1 MPLIVPIIYNNH
13 PLARK
18 GFFMDK
24 KSGFEIIKK
33 EFIHEINGLATYY
46 RHLKTGAEILS
57 IENDDENKVFGIT
70 FRTPPPDSSG
80 ITHIMEHSVLCG
92 SRKYP
97 VKEPFVELM
106 KGSLNTFLNAF
117 TYPDKTCYPVASTNV
132 KDFYNLVDVYLDSVF
147 YPILSPYTL
156 MQEGWHF
163 EMDSQ
168 DSEMIYKGVVF
179 NEMKGANSSPDD
191 IIGDES
197 QMAIFPDTP
206 YGFQSGGDPE
216 FIPNLTYQTF
226 IEYHKKYY
234 HPSNARIF
242 FYGDDDPKERFKLL
256 EEYLD
261 DFDQITVSS
270 LIPLQNKFLEPQK
283 KTIPYESSDNE
294 SDSSFFITLN
304 WLLPE
309 GKDVELSLGLSIL
322 DHVLLA
328 TPASPL
334 RKAMT
339 ESGLGEDIIGR
350 GLENELRQLM
360 FSTGFRGVKKENL
373 DQAEALILE
382 KLNDIS
388 TNGIDRK
395 TIEASLNTI
404 EFSLRENNTGSFP
417 RGLLV
422 MLRSLTS
429 WIYDRDPLAPLAFQ
443 KPLDTIKT
451 RFEKGEKYFEGLIEN
466 YLIKNQHRVTLILVP
481 DSNLG
486 KIRVEKEKLRILDT
500 RKKMTKED
508 ILEIISNSKALIL
521 RQETPDS
528 PESLATIPMLSLDD
542 IDQKIKTIP
551 NKLIDT
557 KQGKFLY
564 HDIFTSDILY
574 IDLGFDLK
582 GLSPELLPFMR
593 LFSRSLLEM
602 GTQNEDFVSLIQHIG
617 RETGGIN
624 HSIYTS
630 DQLTTKEAFAYLFI
644 RGKAM
649 NTQVNSLFSILKD
662 ILLNPKFEDKERF
675 RQILL
680 EEKSS
685 MEAGLIPSG
694 HRVINNR
701 LKSHFSESAW
711 ATEQMSG
718 LDYLFFV
725 RTLILRFDDL
735 WENIKDQF
743 KKIRSILFNS
753 NNLVINATID
763 KNNWKLI
770 KPTID
775 DFLLKFPTKKVIN
788 QKWKRETDPFNEG
801 LTIPSQVNYVSKGAN
816 IYELGYK
823 FHGSINVIT
832 SYLRSTWLWEKVRVL
847 GGAYGGFSTFDR
859 LSGIFTFL
867 SYRDPN
873 LLGTLNYYDRTAQF
887 LKTLKI
893 DQTELTKNII
903 GAIGEI
909 DSYQLPDAKGFT
921 AMIRF
926 LLQISDE
933 ERQIIRKQILET
945 NLTHFVEFSK
955 FMTKLKKNGLVVVL
969 GSAPAIEAANKENN
983 NFLKEIRVL

>member
-1 MPLIVPIIYNNH
+1 MNKI
-13 PLARK
+13 
-18 GFFMDK
+18 
-24 KSGFEIIKK
+24 SGFEIIKK
-33 EFIHEINGLATYY
+33 EFIKEINGQATHY
-46 RHLKTGAEILS
+46 RHIKTGAEILS

-163 EMDSQ
+163 EIDNQ
-168 DSEMIYKGVVF
+168 DSEMVYKGVVF

-197 QMAIFPDTP
+197 QMSLFPDTP

-216 FIPNLTYQTF
+216 FIPNLTYQNF
-226 IEYHKKYY
+226 IDYHKKYY

-242 FYGDDDPKERFKLL
+242 FYGDDDPKERLKLL

-261 DFDQITVSS
+261 DFEKVDVPS
-270 LIPLQNKFLEPQK
+270 LIPLQNKFQNPQK
-283 KTIPYESSDNE
+283 KTIPYESNE
-294 SDSSFFITLN
+294 DGSDSGYFITLN

-309 GKDVELSLGLSIL
+309 GNDIDLSLGLSIL
-322 DHVLLA
+322 AHILLA

-339 ESGLGEDIIGR
+339 ESGLGEDIIDR

-360 FSTGFRGVKKENL
+360 FSTGFRSVKRENL

-382 KLNDIS
+382 TLNNIS
-388 TNGIDRK
+388 VNGIDRK

-404 EFSLRENNTGSFP
+404 EFGLRENNTGSFP

-429 WIYDRDPLAPLAFQ
+429 WLYDRDPLSPLAFQ
-443 KPLDTIKT
+443 KPLDKIKN
-451 RFEKGEKYFEGLIEN
+451 RFKNEEKYFEKLIAD
-466 YLIKNQHRVTLILVP
+466 YLVNNNHRVTVILEP
-481 DSNLG
+481 DTNLA
-486 KIRVEKEKLRILDT
+486 KLRVEKEKSRILDA
-500 RKKMTKED
+500 RNKMSDKD
-508 ILEIISNSKALIL
+508 ISEIISNSKALIL

-542 IDQKIKTIP
+542 IDRKVKTIP
-551 NKLIDT
+551 NTVIDS
-557 KQGKFLY
+557 KRGRFLY
-564 HDIFTSDILY
+564 HDIFTSNILY

-582 GLSPELLPFMR
+582 ELTPEQLPFMR

-602 GTQNEDFVSLIQHIG
+602 GTQKEDFVSLIQHIG

-644 RGKAM
+644 RAKAM
-649 NTQVNSLFSILKD
+649 NTQVKSLFTILED
-662 ILLNPKFEDKERF
+662 ILLSPKFDDKERF

-711 ATEQMSG
+711 ATEQISG

-725 RTLILRFDDL
+725 RTLIQEFDDR
-735 WENIKDQF
+735 WESIKDQF
-743 KKIRSILFNS
+743 EKIRKILFNS

-763 KNNWKLI
+763 KENWRMI
-770 KPTID
+770 KPIID
-775 DFLLKFPTKKVIN
+775 DFLLKLPTNGKVS
-788 QKWKRETDPFNEG
+788 QKWTKNNDLFNEG
-801 LTIPSQVNYVSKGAN
+801 LTIPSQVNYVGKGAN
-816 IYELGYK
+816 IYALGYK
-823 FHGSINVIT
+823 YHGSINVIS
-832 SYLRSTWLWEKVRVL
+832 SYLKSTWLWEKVRVL

-873 LLGTLNYYDRTAQF
+873 LLSTLDYYDRTANF
-887 LKTLKI
+887 LKTIKI
-893 DQTELTKNII
+893 DQAELTKNII
-903 GAIGEI
+903 GTIGDI

-933 ERQIIRKQILET
+933 ERQIIRDQILET
-945 NLTHFVEFSK
+945 NLAHFVEFAK
-955 FMTKLKKNGLVVVL
+955 FLTKLKKNGLVVVL
-969 GSAPAIEAANKENN
+969 GSAPAIDGANMKNK
-983 NFLKEIRVL
+983 NFLKEIKVL

>member
-1 MPLIVPIIYNNH
+1 MNKI
-13 PLARK
+13 
-18 GFFMDK
+18 
-24 KSGFEIIKK
+24 SGFEISKK
-33 EFIHEINGLATYY
+33 EFIKEINGQATHY
-46 RHLKTGAEILS
+46 RHIKTGAEILS

-163 EMDSQ
+163 EIDNQ
-168 DSEMIYKGVVF
+168 DSEMVYKGVVF

-197 QMAIFPDTP
+197 QMSLFPDTP

-216 FIPNLTYQTF
+216 FIPNLTYQNF
-226 IEYHKKYY
+226 IDYHKKYY

-242 FYGDDDPKERFKLL
+242 FYGDDEPKERLKLL

-261 DFDQITVSS
+261 DFEKVDVPS
-270 LIPLQNKFLEPQK
+270 LIPLQNKFQNPQK
-283 KTIPYESSDNE
+283 KTIPYESNE
-294 SDSSFFITLN
+294 DGSDSGYFITLN

-309 GKDVELSLGLSIL
+309 GNDIDLSLGLSIL
-322 DHVLLA
+322 AHILLA

-339 ESGLGEDIIGR
+339 ESGLGEDIIDR

-360 FSTGFRGVKKENL
+360 FSTGFRSVKRENL

-382 KLNDIS
+382 TLNNIS
-388 TNGIDRK
+388 INGIDRK

-404 EFSLRENNTGSFP
+404 EFGLRENNTGSFP

-429 WIYDRDPLAPLAFQ
+429 WLYDRDPLSPLAFQ
-443 KPLDTIKT
+443 KPLDKIKN
-451 RFEKGEKYFEGLIEN
+451 RFKNEEKYFEKLITD
-466 YLIKNQHRVTLILVP
+466 YLVNNNHRVTVILEP
-481 DSNLG
+481 DTNLA
-486 KIRVEKEKLRILDT
+486 KLRVEKEKSRILDA
-500 RKKMTKED
+500 RNKMSDKD
-508 ILEIISNSKALIL
+508 ISEIISNSKALIL

-542 IDQKIKTIP
+542 IDRKVKTIP
-551 NKLIDT
+551 NTVIDS
-557 KQGKFLY
+557 KRGRFLY
-564 HDIFTSDILY
+564 HDIFTSNILY

-582 GLSPELLPFMR
+582 GLTPEQLPFMR

-602 GTQNEDFVSLIQHIG
+602 GTQKEDFVSLIQHIG

-644 RGKAM
+644 RAKAM
-649 NTQVNSLFSILKD
+649 NTQVKSLFTILED
-662 ILLNPKFEDKERF
+662 ILLSPKFDDKERF

-711 ATEQMSG
+711 ATEQISG

-725 RTLILRFDDL
+725 RTLIQEFDDR
-735 WENIKDQF
+735 WESIKDQF
-743 KKIRSILFNS
+743 EKIRKIFNS

-763 KNNWKLI
+763 KENWRMI
-770 KPTID
+770 KPIID
-775 DFLLKFPTKKVIN
+775 DFLLKLPTNGKVS
-788 QKWKRETDPFNEG
+788 QKWTKNNDLFNEG
-801 LTIPSQVNYVSKGAN
+801 LTIPSQVNYVGKGAN
-816 IYELGYK
+816 IYALGYK
-823 FHGSINVIT
+823 YHGSINVIS
-832 SYLRSTWLWEKVRVL
+832 SYLKSTWLWEKVRVL

-873 LLGTLNYYDRTAQF
+873 LLSTLDYYDRTANF
-887 LKTLKI
+887 LKTIKI
-893 DQTELTKNII
+893 DQAELTKNII
-903 GAIGEI
+903 GAIGDI

-933 ERQIIRKQILET
+933 ERQIIRDQILET
-945 NLTHFVEFSK
+945 NLAHFVEFAK
-955 FMTKLKKNGLVVVL
+955 FLTKLKKNGLVVVL
-969 GSAPAIEAANKENN
+969 GSAPAIDGANMKNK
-983 NFLKEIRVL
+983 NFLKEIKVL

>member
-1 MPLIVPIIYNNH
+1 MNKI
-13 PLARK
+13 
-18 GFFMDK
+18 
-24 KSGFEIIKK
+24 SGFEISKK
-33 EFIHEINGLATYY
+33 EFIKEINGQATHY
-46 RHLKTGAEILS
+46 RHIKTGAEILS

-163 EMDSQ
+163 EIDNQ
-168 DSEMIYKGVVF
+168 DSEMVYKGVVF

-197 QMAIFPDTP
+197 QMSLFPDTP

-216 FIPNLTYQTF
+216 FIPNLTYQNF
-226 IEYHKKYY
+226 IDYHKKYY

-242 FYGDDDPKERFKLL
+242 FYGDDEPKERLKLL

-261 DFDQITVSS
+261 DFEKVDVPS
-270 LIPLQNKFLEPQK
+270 LIPLQNKFQNPQK
-283 KTIPYESSDNE
+283 KTIPYESNE
-294 SDSSFFITLN
+294 DGSDSGYFITLN

-309 GKDVELSLGLSIL
+309 GNDIDLSLGLSIL
-322 DHVLLA
+322 AHILLA

-339 ESGLGEDIIGR
+339 ESGLGEDIIDR

-360 FSTGFRGVKKENL
+360 FSTGFRSVKRENL

-382 KLNDIS
+382 TLNNIS
-388 TNGIDRK
+388 INGIDRK

-404 EFSLRENNTGSFP
+404 EFGLRENNTGSFP

-429 WIYDRDPLAPLAFQ
+429 WLYDRDPLSPLAFQ
-443 KPLDTIKT
+443 KPLDKIKN
-451 RFEKGEKYFEGLIEN
+451 RFKNEEKYFEKLITD
-466 YLIKNQHRVTLILVP
+466 YLVNNNHRVTVILEP
-481 DSNLG
+481 DTNLA
-486 KIRVEKEKLRILDT
+486 KLRVEKEKSRILDA
-500 RKKMTKED
+500 RNKMSDKD
-508 ILEIISNSKALIL
+508 ISEIISNSKALIL

-542 IDQKIKTIP
+542 IDRKVKTIP
-551 NKLIDT
+551 NTVIDS
-557 KQGKFLY
+557 KRGRFLY
-564 HDIFTSDILY
+564 HDIFTSNILY

-582 GLSPELLPFMR
+582 GLTPEQLPFMR

-602 GTQNEDFVSLIQHIG
+602 GTQKEDFVSLIQHIG

-644 RGKAM
+644 RAKAM
-649 NTQVNSLFSILKD
+649 NTQVKSLFTILED
-662 ILLNPKFEDKERF
+662 ILLSPKFDDKERF

-711 ATEQMSG
+711 ATEQISG

-725 RTLILRFDDL
+725 RTLIQEFDDR
-735 WENIKDQF
+735 WESIKDQF
-743 KKIRSILFNS
+743 EKIRKILFNS

-763 KNNWKLI
+763 KENWRMI
-770 KPTID
+770 KPIID
-775 DFLLKFPTKKVIN
+775 DFLLKLPTNGKVS
-788 QKWKRETDPFNEG
+788 QKWTKNNDLFNEG
-801 LTIPSQVNYVSKGAN
+801 LTIPSQVNYVGKGAN
-816 IYELGYK
+816 IYALGYK
-823 FHGSINVIT
+823 YHGSINVIS
-832 SYLRSTWLWEKVRVL
+832 SYLKSTWLWEKVRVL

-873 LLGTLNYYDRTAQF
+873 LLSTLDYYDRTANF
-887 LKTLKI
+887 LKTIKI
-893 DQTELTKNII
+893 DQAELTKNII
-903 GAIGEI
+903 GAIGDI

-933 ERQIIRKQILET
+933 ERQIIRDQILET
-945 NLTHFVEFSK
+945 NLAHFVEFAK
-955 FMTKLKKNGLVVVL
+955 FLTKLKKNGLVVVL
-969 GSAPAIEAANKENN
+969 GSAPAIDGANMKNK
-983 NFLKEIRVL
+983 NFLKEIKVL